1 MNTPIN
7 DGGPA
12 FPGEA
17 GEDGYG
23 FYKKQFGPNGEQNW
37 LALNQGMSLRDWF
50 AGQALAGLC
59 ANPALFSSFQTVRS
73 EMLKVMSA
81 EECDSFEHKCFS
93 MSATFIGDAM
103 LTARNTQPSK

>member
-1 MNTPIN
+1 MSAPTNN

-17 GEDGYG
+17 GEDGHG

-50 AGQALAGLC
+50 AGQALNGYLASWKDEVPSEFFKPEYV
-59 ANPALFSSFQTVRS
+59 ANTCYGFA
-73 EMLKVMSA
+73 
-81 EECDSFEHKCFS
+81 
-93 MSATFIGDAM
+93 DAM
-103 LTARNTQPSK
+103 IAARKGGQGA